1 MRKLTSIVITLLCLL
16 LSHNLFAYDYDPLLI
31 RAQASI
37 FPKIIMLDKNISL
50 KTNGDSISIAIISSE
65 QDTSTAQQIKN
76 DILNKYKNGLGQKIL
91 KVKLISFKQ
100 LASTDKATAYYMLKA
115 SKKQHRKVTSFAA
128 AKNRIVF
135 SYDYKDFKSNALISV
150 LVKEKTYIY
159 LNKSA
164 LHEYNIKF
172 LPLFYKIAKIIE

>member
-1 MRKLTSIVITLLCLL
+1 MRKLTSIILTLLCLF
-16 LSHNLFAYDYDPLLI
+16 LSHHVFAYDYDPLLI

-50 KTNGDSISIAIISSE
+50 KTNGGSISIAIISSD

-76 DILNKYKNGLGQKIL
+76 DILNKYKNGLGQKTL
-91 KVKLISFKQ
+91 KVNLISFKQ

-115 SKKQHRKVTSFAA
+115 SKKQHTKVTSFAA

-135 SYDYKDFKSNALISV
+135 SYDYKDFKSNALISI